1 MRHPSLVARGWKAA
15 PAAFFFQVKC
25 ETARPYSSFK
35 EFDMNLSDLRNTLP
49 DYAKDLK
56 LNLDSVLS
64 ETGAAGLD
72 GKQVRAIALAS
83 AIGARHAPLV
93 SALEQFAAEQL
104 SPEQIQ
110 GAKAAAAIMA
120 MNNIYY
126 RATHLIHN
134 DEYGQ
139 LRAGLRMNV
148 MANPGLDKVTFELA
162 SLAVSAINGC
172 GACLDSHERV
182 IREHDV
188 SAQGVQS
195 ALKIAAVVHAVA
207 VTLEPGAASA

>member
-1 MRHPSLVARGWKAA
+1 
-15 PAAFFFQVKC
+15 
-25 ETARPYSSFK
+25 
-35 EFDMNLSDLRNTLP
+35 MNLTDLRNTLP

-64 ETGAAGLD
+64 ESGAAGLD

-83 AIGARHAPLV
+83 AIAARHAPLV
-93 SALEQFAAEQL
+93 AALEAYATEQL
-104 SPEQIQ
+104 SPEQVS
-110 GAKAAAAIMA
+110 GAKAAAAMMA

-134 DEYGQ
+134 DEYGT
-139 LRAGLRMNV
+139 LRTGLRMNV
-148 MANPGLDKVTFELA
+148 MANPGLDKISFELA

-207 VTLEPGAASA
+207 VTLEQSQAG

>member
-1 MRHPSLVARGWKAA
+1 
-15 PAAFFFQVKC
+15 
-25 ETARPYSSFK
+25 
-35 EFDMNLSDLRNTLP
+35 MNLAELRNTLP

-64 ETGAAGLD
+64 ETGATGLD
-72 GKQVRAIALAS
+72 GNQVRAIALAS
-83 AIGARHAPLV
+83 AIAARHAPLV
-93 SALEQFAAEQL
+93 VALEAFAAEQL
-104 SPEQIQ
+104 TPEQIQ
-110 GAKAAAAIMA
+110 GAKAAAAMMA
-120 MNNIYY
+120 MNNVYY

-148 MANPGLDKVTFELA
+148 MAKPGLDKVTFELA

-172 GACLDSHERV
+172 GTCMDSHERV
-182 IREHDV
+182 VRQHDV

-195 ALKIAAVVHAVA
+195 ALKIAAVLHAVA
-207 VTLEPGAASA
+207 VTLEQGSATA

>member
-1 MRHPSLVARGWKAA
+1 V
-15 PAAFFFQVKC
+15 
-25 ETARPYSSFK
+25 
-35 EFDMNLSDLRNTLP
+35 LSD
-49 DYAKDLK
+49 A
-56 LNLDSVLS
+56 
-64 ETGAAGLD
+64 GAAGLD

-83 AIGARHAPLV
+83 AIASRYAPLV
-93 SALEQFAAEQL
+93 AAIEEVAAEQL
-104 SPEQIQ
+104 SPEEIN

-139 LRAGLRMNV
+139 LRAGLRMNI
-148 MANPGLDKVTFELA
+148 MANSGIDKITFELA

-172 GACLDSHERV
+172 GTCLDSHERT
-182 IREHDV
+182 IRQHDV

-195 ALKIAAVVHAVA
+195 ALKIGAVLHAVA
-207 VTLEPGAASA
+207 VTLEQSVAA

>member
-1 MRHPSLVARGWKAA
+1 
-15 PAAFFFQVKC
+15 
-25 ETARPYSSFK
+25 
-35 EFDMNLSDLRNTLP
+35 MNLSELRNTLP

-64 ETGAAGLD
+64 EIGAAGLD
-72 GKQVRAIALAS
+72 GKQVRTIALAS
-83 AIGARHAPLV
+83 AIAARHAPLV
-93 SALEQFAAEQL
+93 VAIEVFAAEQL

-110 GAKAAAAIMA
+110 GAKAASAIMA

-139 LRAGLRMNV
+139 LRAGLRMNI
-148 MANPGLDKVTFELA
+148 MANSGLDKITFELA

-172 GACLDSHERV
+172 GACMDSHERV
-182 IREHDV
+182 IRDHDV

-207 VTLEPGAASA
+207 VILEQDGTSTA

>member
-1 MRHPSLVARGWKAA
+1 
-15 PAAFFFQVKC
+15 
-25 ETARPYSSFK
+25 
-35 EFDMNLSDLRNTLP
+35 MNLSDLRNTLP

-64 ETGAAGLD
+64 ETGAVGLD
-72 GKQVRAIALAS
+72 SKQVRAIALAS
-83 AIGARHAPLV
+83 AIAARHAPLV
-93 SALEQFAAEQL
+93 SAIEEFAAEQL
-104 SPEQIQ
+104 SPEQIS

-148 MANPGLDKVTFELA
+148 MANPGLDKITFELA

-172 GACLDSHERV
+172 GACMDSHERV

-207 VTLEPGAASA
+207 VTLEQGPASA

>member
-1 MRHPSLVARGWKAA
+1 
-15 PAAFFFQVKC
+15 
-25 ETARPYSSFK
+25 
-35 EFDMNLSDLRNTLP
+35 MNLSELRNTLP

-83 AIGARHAPLV
+83 AFAARHAPLV
-93 SALEQFAAEQL
+93 SAMETFAAEGL
-104 SPEQIQ
+104 SPEQIH
-110 GAKAAAAIMA
+110 GAKAAAAIMG

-126 RATHLIHN
+126 RAMHLIHN

-172 GACLDSHERV
+172 GACMDSHERT
-182 IREHDV
+182 IRSHDV
-188 SAQGVQS
+188 SALGVQS
-195 ALKIAAVVHAVA
+195 TLKIASVVHAVA
-207 VTLEPGAASA
+207 VVLEQGPATA

>member
-1 MRHPSLVARGWKAA
+1 MSL
-15 PAAFFFQVKC
+15 
-25 ETARPYSSFK
+25 T
-35 EFDMNLSDLRNTLP
+35 DLRNALP

-64 ETGAAGLD
+64 ETGAPGID
-72 GKQVRAIALAS
+72 GKQIRGVALAS
-83 AIGARHAPLV
+83 AIASRHAPLV
-93 SALEQFAAEQL
+93 AALETFAAEQL
-104 SPEQIQ
+104 SAEEIQ

-126 RATHLIHN
+126 RATHLIEN
-134 DEYGQ
+134 DEYTT

-148 MANPGLDKVTFELA
+148 MASPGIDKIAFELA

-172 GACLDSHERV
+172 GMCMASHEKTLRK
-182 IREHDV
+182 HDV

-195 ALKIAAVVHAVA
+195 ALRIAAVVHAVA
-207 VTLEPGAASA
+207 VTAEQAQG

>member
-1 MRHPSLVARGWKAA
+1 
-15 PAAFFFQVKC
+15 
-25 ETARPYSSFK
+25 
-35 EFDMNLSDLRNTLP
+35 MNLSDLRNTLP

-64 ETGAAGLD
+64 ETGAAGID

-83 AIGARHAPLV
+83 AIAARHAPLV

-104 SPEQIQ
+104 SPEQVQ

-207 VTLEPGAASA
+207 VTLEQGLASA

>member
-1 MRHPSLVARGWKAA
+1 MEK
-15 PAAFFFQVKC
+15 
-25 ETARPYSSFK
+25 T
-35 EFDMNLSDLRNTLP
+35 MNLSELRNTLP
-49 DYAKDLK
+49 DYAKDIK

-83 AIGARHAPLV
+83 AIAARHAPLV
-93 SALEQFAAEQL
+93 VAIEVFAAEQL
-104 SPEQIQ
+104 APEQIT
-110 GAKAAAAIMA
+110 GAKAASAIMA

-139 LRAGLRMNV
+139 LRAGLRMNI
-148 MANPGLDKVTFELA
+148 MANSGLDKITFELA

-172 GACLDSHERV
+172 GACMDSHERV
-182 IREHDV
+182 IRDHDV

-207 VTLEPGAASA
+207 VILEQDDTSAA

>member
-1 MRHPSLVARGWKAA
+1 M
-15 PAAFFFQVKC
+15 
-25 ETARPYSSFK
+25 T
-35 EFDMNLSDLRNTLP
+35 LSELRNSLP

-64 ETGAAGLD
+64 DPGSPGID
-72 GKQVRAIALAS
+72 GQQIRAIALAC
-83 AIGARHAPLV
+83 AIASRYRPFAHAIE
-93 SALEQFAAEQL
+93 AFAAEQL
-104 SPEQIQ
+104 SPEQIN

-126 RATHLIHN
+126 RATHLIEN
-134 DEYGQ
+134 DEYAQ

-148 MANPGLDKVTFELA
+148 MANSGLDKVTFELA

-172 GACLDSHERV
+172 GMCMASHERTLRKHEV
-182 IREHDV
+182 G
-188 SAQGVQS
+188 AQGVQS

-207 VTLEPGAASA
+207 VTLEQSAT